1 MNPLDRFAQ
10 SIIYLAQ
17 RHYERIFL
25 FSGVTI
31 SLTVLLRLFWLAAYQ
46 PLLSNTDAPIPAID
60 SSERP
65 LQSPARDTGQI
76 ADGGQL
82 AGRGNQVFKI
92 MLPERFRG
100 CWQGVAV
107 LDSQRQLSSRG
118 LAVKWSPK
126 SYRICFGEQDLDL
139 WQLHYGEN
147 RIDANS
153 SGGFEREQT
162 VDFLQAEGATAML
175 RASVVPRSRMAGK
188 YTTHEETTLY
198 CELAAEHGA
207 VMRVSGDVVVDM
219 NGKPWR
225 EARWHASFA
234 RAGAPASARAIE
246 LQSHK

>member
-10 SIIYLAQ
+10 WIIFLAQ

-25 FSGVTI
+25 FSGLTI
-31 SLTVLLRLFWLAAYQ
+31 SLTVLLRLFWVAGYQ
-46 PLLSNTDAPIPAID
+46 PMLSNTDAPIPGID
-60 SSERP
+60 PSGPP
-65 LQSPARDTGQI
+65 LQSPAGGTGPF
-76 ADGGQL
+76 ADSGQL
-82 AGRGNQVFKI
+82 TGRDNQVFKI

-107 LDSQRQLSSRG
+107 LDSQRQLSSRWP
-118 LAVKWSPK
+118 AVKWSAK
-126 SYRICFGEQDLDL
+126 RYRICFGEQDLDL

-147 RIDANS
+147 RIDAKGS
-153 SGGFEREQT
+153 SGFEREQT
-162 VDFLQAEGATAML
+162 VEFLQAEGATAML
-175 RASVVPRSRMAGK
+175 RASVVPRSRTAGK

-198 CELAAEHGA
+198 CELAAAPGA
-207 VMRVSGDVVVDM
+207 VMRVNGDVVADM

-246 LQSHK
+246 LQSRK